1 MNKLRI
7 LYKMFGANAK
17 EFLRDKASLFWMIA
31 FPLIFTFIFGM
42 VFSGGEEAVYSLGIA
57 VERQTPI
64 SRELVSQFESIES
77 FNVSTGTLDKELEE
91 LEKGSRKIVL
101 EIPDVTRE
109 MVSQGESSTVK
120 LYYSQ
125 GEGETNRALIS
136 AIKEIFSG
144 IEREVTGESPLFQV
158 APEALETR
166 NLTNFDYV
174 MPGILAM
181 ALMQLGLFGVFQF
194 MSLRENKVIRGLA
207 VTPLPRD
214 TFFESE
220 VALRLVIAVIQTFLI
235 VLIGRTVFGVKI
247 LGSIPTL
254 IGLVVL
260 GAVTFVSMGY
270 MIASFSRTLEG
281 GRNLIQTVQF
291 PMMFL
296 SGIFFPIEFMPGYIR
311 PIVKAIP
318 LTYLG
323 DALRQVMV
331 GYTPEYSLS
340 TDVYVLAGWF
350 IVSTLLAIRFWKWE

>member
-1 MNKLRI
+1 MNRPKI
-7 LYKMFGANAK
+7 LYKMFVANAK
-17 EFLRDKASLFWMIA
+17 EFFRDRASLFWMIA

-42 VFSGGEEAVYSLGIA
+42 VFSGNDEVVYSLGIS
-57 VERQTPI
+57 VDKETPI
-64 SRELVSQFESIES
+64 TKELVNQFDEIES
-77 FNVSTGTLDKELEE
+77 FNVSTGEIAKELEE
-91 LEKGSRKIVL
+91 LERGNRKMVL
-101 EIPDVTRE
+101 EIPGITRE
-109 MVSQGESSTVK
+109 GVTGGKSSTVR

-125 GEGETNRALIS
+125 GEQETNRALIS

-144 IEREVTGESPLFQV
+144 IEREVTGRAPLFQLE
-158 APEALETR
+158 PEPLETR
-166 NLTNFDYV
+166 ELTNFDYV

-220 VALRLVIAVIQTFLI
+220 VALRLIIAVIQTFLI
-235 VLIGRTVFGVKI
+235 ILIGRTVFGVKI
-247 LGSIPTL
+247 LGSIPIL

-260 GAVTFVSMGY
+260 GALTFVSMGY

-281 GRNLIQTVQF
+281 GRNLVQTVQF

-331 GYTPEYSLS
+331 GYPPEYSLS
-340 TDVYVLAGWF
+340 TDVYVLTGWF
-350 IVSTLLAIRFWKWE
+350 LASTFLAIRFWKWE

>member
-1 MNKLRI
+1 MNRFKVFR
-7 LYKMFGANAK
+7 KMFIANAK
-17 EFLRDKASLFWMIA
+17 EFFRDRTSLFWMIA

-42 VFSGGEEAVYSLGIA
+42 VFSGAEDVVYSIG
-57 VERQTPI
+57 VTVDGGDGVTEQ
-64 SRELVSQFESIES
+64 LVNGLKSVPS
-77 FNVSTGTLDKELEE
+77 FNVSTGTLEGQLDELKE
-91 LEKGSRKIVL
+91 GNRKIVL
-101 EIPDVTRE
+101 HVPEINKDQITSGGTARI
-109 MVSQGESSTVK
+109 K

-125 GEGETNRALIS
+125 GEQETNRALIS
-136 AIKEIFSG
+136 AVREIFAG
-144 IEREVTGESPLFQV
+144 VEREITGQPPVFQL
-158 APEALETR
+158 EATPLETR
-166 NLTNFDYV
+166 NLSNFDYV
-174 MPGILAM
+174 MPGILSM

-220 VALRLVIAVIQTFLI
+220 VLLRLIVAAVQTFLI
-235 VLIGRTVFGVKI
+235 IIVGKVVFGVEI
-247 LGSIPTL
+247 LGKIPIL

-270 MIASFSRTLEG
+270 MLASFSRTLEG

-296 SGIFFPIEFMPGYIR
+296 SGIFFPIEFMPAYIR
-311 PIVKAIP
+311 PIVNAIP

-331 GYTPEYSLS
+331 GYPPEHSLAVN
-340 TDVYVLAGWF
+340 VYVLLGWMV
-350 IVSTLLAIRFWKWE
+350 VSTVLAIGFWRWE